1 MKKFFTE
8 YQHNGKR
15 YGEHIYAD
23 SIEQAESIL
32 KSKKN
37 RKKLLVMTP
46 PKSIYL
52 IKSLSRKNL
61 ILFSTFNTLSKQSF
75 LFLYPSNLQQ

>member
-32 KSKKN
+32 KSKK
-37 RKKLLVMTP
+37 
-46 PKSIYL
+46 KSEEIVGYDSTKEYL
-52 IKSLSRKNL
+52 
-61 ILFSTFNTLSKQSF
+61 FD
-75 LFLYPSNLQQ
+75 